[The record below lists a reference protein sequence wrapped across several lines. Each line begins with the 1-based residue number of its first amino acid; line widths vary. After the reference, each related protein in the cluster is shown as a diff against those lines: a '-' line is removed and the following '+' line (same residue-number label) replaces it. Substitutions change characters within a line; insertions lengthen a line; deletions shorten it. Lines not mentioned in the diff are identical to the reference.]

1 MQLGAAAF
9 GGDAASGSV
18 ALSCRG
24 LSKSFPGVR
33 ALSDATLEIAE
44 GEVRAL
50 VGSNGAGKS
59 TLIKIIMGVNQR
71 DGGELS
77 LWGEPVLVDSVKEAR
92 SRWSSCGVS
101 RAQFGAEHDCGR
113 EHSNWSMGRV
123 RAIPLDR

>member
-1 MQLGAAAF
+1 MQLGRAAF

-24 LSKSFPGVR
+24 LSKIVPGR
-33 ALSDATLEIAE
+33 PALSDATLEIAE

-77 LWGEPVLVDSVKEAR
+77 LLGNRCWLIPSR
-92 SRWSSCGVS
+92 S
-101 RAQFGAEHDCGR
+101 
-113 EHSNWSMGRV
+113 
-123 RAIPLDR
+123 PLTRG